1 MDRQSISISGIP
13 AILWGKASDRAY
25 IHVHGKLG
33 RKEDAQAFAEV
44 ADAHGFQTLSFDLP
58 EHGERAG
65 RPDRCD
71 VWNGVR
77 DLNLAADFAFE
88 HFSSVSLFA
97 CSLGAYFAL
106 NAYADR
112 ALEKCLFQSPIV
124 DMKWLVEQMM
134 RNAGVTPQRL
144 EREGEIATPIDA
156 LRWDY
161 YQYILAHPVETWPF
175 PTRILYAGRDGMQPE
190 AVVRAFARAHGA
202 ALTVSPD
209 SEHPFMR
216 PEDRPIVEA
225 WLRASFEEGSIA

>member
-65 RPDRCD
+65 RPDRYD

-134 RNAGVTPQRL
+134 RDAGVTPQRL
-144 EREGEIATPIDA
+144 EREGGDRHAHRRAAMGLLSVHPRASGGDMA
-156 LRWDY
+156 LPDPHTVRR
-161 YQYILAHPVETWPF
+161 T
-175 PTRILYAGRDGMQPE
+175 GRD
-190 AVVRAFARAHGA
+190 A
-202 ALTVSPD
+202 AGSRR
-209 SEHPFMR
+209 SR
-216 PEDRPIVEA
+216 
-225 WLRASFEEGSIA
+225 LRAGARRGPDRVAGQRAPVHEAGGPVDRRGVASGQF